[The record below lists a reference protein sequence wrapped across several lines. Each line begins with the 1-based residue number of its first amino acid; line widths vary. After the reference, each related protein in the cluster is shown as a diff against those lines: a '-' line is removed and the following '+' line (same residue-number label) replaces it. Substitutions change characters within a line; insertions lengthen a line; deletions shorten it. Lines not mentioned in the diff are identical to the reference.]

1 MTASVAN
8 ALHQSD
14 RFRID
19 LGSCSFTSQF
29 ADIYNRRLLTA
40 RPALE
45 ASACKRWGASK
56 SAGANL
62 PFRSLADIQTN
73 EECVI
78 IGTLY
83 KEMSLRPS
91 VIRQLAEL
99 EQGGSIKSG
108 LVPLFADGLSRPRL
122 TTAEDQVFLEDE
134 VQRIALSAS
143 DSDFFEDCR
152 LIAAHLVTGVVVA
165 LRGRE
170 LESTPGTFTVS
181 DALFLE
187 PGPEHPIT
195 TSSVADLTYANFS
208 SLGPCVAFVS
218 GLGFVGTG
226 SEVSESHSLALT
238 LLGDWL
244 RGAITLSDTF
254 PPLVKLMILGDS
266 IRPMGVTEG
275 ETVGLIQQARYLTRK
290 TDADSVTAMHLF
302 DSWLANLP
310 LGPGASDTTPTVI
323 NGLSVDILPGPS
335 DCVSHMLPQ
344 QPLHAAILPEAVR
357 RAGGVGTGALR
368 STTNPVYTNICGRTI
383 LATSGQAI
391 ADLLRYTEISDA
403 LGCMEAT
410 LHWGHLAP
418 TCPDTLFG
426 YPLADRDPLVLRTTL
441 PDKIV
446 GEKRAREQDV
456 SVPSPDYPDI
466 YVVGNQATAAW
477 RRASLSAWSPR
488 TTAEDTES
496 KGALMISVPRFDR
509 TYTLVL
515 LELQTFRCLPVR
527 FDFTG
532 LDQEMQEDPEQEEG
546 GTSMDCIDSSVVE

>member
-8 ALHQSD
+8 ALHKSD

-19 LGSCSFTSQF
+19 LGSCSFTLQF

-170 LESTPGTFTVS
+170 LES
-181 DALFLE
+181 
-187 PGPEHPIT
+187 H
-195 TSSVADLTYANFS
+195 SSVADLTYANFS

-226 SEVSESHSLALT
+226 CEVSESHSLALT

-488 TTAEDTES
+488 TAAEETES

-532 LDQEMQEDPEQEEG
+532 LDQEMEENAEQEEG